1 MELRDYIEEAKKMTG
16 SIEALSK
23 ELGMERS
30 NLSAA
35 KSHKR
40 GLTPQACI
48 KLSEMLNIDLKT
60 IIAASEL
67 ATEQKE
73 EKRQFWLPFVIND
86 QRTQSYAKCVLTL
99 MIVTNFMTSTPSE
112 AAPMLESSI
121 SHICIML
128 SLIFILCIAG
138 IFKNNRIFFAISQK
152 TLPCSLRVAG

>member
-1 MELRDYIEEAKKMTG
+1 MELRDYIEAAKKMTG

-73 EKRQFWLPFVIND
+73 DKRQFWLPFVINAP
-86 QRTQSYAKCVLTL
+86 QMRKVASYVLIL
-99 MIVTNFMTSTPSE
+99 GLVTNFVTPSPAE
-112 AAPMLESSI
+112 AAQMREFGLNQ
-121 SHICIML
+121 
-128 SLIFILCIAG
+128 FVLC
-138 IFKNNRIFFAISQK
+138 
-152 TLPCSLRVAG
+152 